1 MPLSHEQVHKLEQ
14 WWDST
19 GVERKCPMCGHG
31 QWEAGEIISG
41 TDVSGQGA
49 KPSANSP
56 RDVLLSLEVAHSLQ
70 EGSGFLLGAPT
81 R

>member
-19 GVERKCPMCGHG
+19 GVDRKCPRCGHG

-41 TDVSGQGA
+41 TDISGEG
-49 KPSANSP
+49 N
-56 RDVLLSLEVAHSLQ
+56 VLPMVQVVCQNCSYVIMFAAMPI
-70 EGSGFLLGAPT
+70 GIT
-81 R
+81 

>member
-1 MPLSHEQVHKLEQ
+1 MPLSHEQVHKPEQ

-41 TDVSGQGA
+41 TDVSGQG
-49 KPSANSP
+49 S
-56 RDVLLSLEVAHSLQ
+56 VLPMVQVICQYCSYVMIFAAMPIGL
-70 EGSGFLLGAPT
+70 T
-81 R
+81 